1 MTGIVIPVLKRKLI
15 YIRAH
20 AREQR
25 NKDKSSKNTEL
36 RNKTDKTDK
45 LMRNKT
51 KTYDYGSSI
60 RKGKLTVLYSNEVRV
75 TRNFT
80 VLK

>member
-51 KTYDYGSSI
+51 KTYDYGSTKGQTNSI
-60 RKGKLTVLYSNEVRV
+60 VQQRSKSNA
-75 TRNFT
+75 
-80 VLK
+80 